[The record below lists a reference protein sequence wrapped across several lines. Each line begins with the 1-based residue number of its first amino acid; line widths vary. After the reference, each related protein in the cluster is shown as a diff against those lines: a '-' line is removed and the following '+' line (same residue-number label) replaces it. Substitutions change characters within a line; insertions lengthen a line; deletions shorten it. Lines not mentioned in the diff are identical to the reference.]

1 MLQNKIYTPNT
12 SFNDDHATNAWE
24 GCKNSSIKGCHGKN
38 AIPLSVKFKHKKDVM
53 ESMGRMSKNQ
63 A

>member
-1 MLQNKIYTPNT
+1 MMTMQQMHGK
-12 SFNDDHATNAWE
+12 DV
-24 GCKNSSIKGCHGKN
+24 KNSSIKGCHGKD
-38 AIPLSVKFKHKKDVM
+38 AIPLSIKFKHKKDVM